1 MIKLGNQ
8 PGLIGPN
15 TITECLD
22 MNICNCLS
30 GSYSWVH
37 TSESLCTLQLFMLLA
52 GFYPLCLLSPTRSN
66 HRRIPLA
73 QCCSPLAPEAACL
86 CHSVFALL
94 CKTCAGRR
102 TVQQVCSHSYS
113 IGSGLTDRCCWL
125 GPQQLICSC
134 CALSLDSTYS
144 LRYLNCLLWKLK
156 VTL

>member
-1 MIKLGNQ
+1 MQ
-8 PGLIGPN
+8 
-15 TITECLD
+15 
-22 MNICNCLS
+22 LS
-30 GSYSWVH
+30 VW
-37 TSESLCTLQLFMLLA
+37 QLFLGAHLGKLMHSLA
-52 GFYPLCLLSPTRSN
+52 VHVTGWVLPSVLLSPTRSN

-94 CKTCAGRR
+94 CKTCAGRH

-156 VTL
+156 VTP